1 MMIILNMC
9 QIKTDVT
16 IYVNGEFGLKMMNIN
31 IQSLRQNITLHFD
44 IVFIQNTKFLLAVL
58 KPIDLLLVG
67 ELSSKSPTAIDTL
80 LSSFKRLAMQRG
92 FDITDAYCDNEATFG
107 AVSRTIPG
115 MVIHHTASR
124 GHEKVIERHTRFL
137 KERCR
142 AVLAGLPYD
151 LPNILVVPFSRTC
164 CISDESA
171 PTSYWSTYF
180 TS

>member
-1 MMIILNMC
+1 MNYRLSLQLPSIL
-9 QIKTDVT
+9 
-16 IYVNGEFGLKMMNIN
+16 
-31 IQSLRQNITLHFD
+31 
-44 IVFIQNTKFLLAVL
+44 
-58 KPIDLLLVG
+58 
-67 ELSSKSPTAIDTL
+67 
-80 LSSFKRLAMQRG
+80 FKRLANQRG

-151 LPNILVVPFSRTC
+151 LPNVLVVPLVEHVVYLMNLLPRPTGLP
-164 CISDESA
+164 ISPREA
-171 PTSYWSTYF
+171 F
-180 TS
+180 TGKRPNLQVDLRITFGE